1 MRYKITA
8 KGRRAVTVAVSSVF
22 LLLAIV
28 FGASALAGMPAA
40 TTPPGN
46 SPADPVGSG
55 DPGGAPASDPGAASS
70 TPTPAQTEP
79 TPTPDG
85 GPTPAPTDPGS
96 APDPTPI
103 PVQTPPPRPFE
114 PLPEPSVNGTRRLL
128 VFPEGES
135 ELLAEHSDGI
145 SAFLDAVEEEFGGL
159 DGRTILCEGNAY
171 GEDKDL
177 ALSRARSVR
186 DAIVAQ
192 GVPSEQVLV
201 LTTGKVPQEGQ
212 DAELFRR
219 VELYTIVRSV
229 SK

>member
-40 TTPPGN
+40 TTPPGD
-46 SPADPVGSG
+46 SPTVPVGND
-55 DPGGAPASDPGAASS
+55 DPGDASTSTPAHTEP

-79 TPTPDG
+79 TLGPDG
-85 GPTPAPTDPGS
+85 DPTPAPADPT
-96 APDPTPI
+96 PEPTPI

-135 ELLAEHSDGI
+135 ELLDEHSDGI

-171 GEDKDL
+171 GEDEDL
-177 ALSRARSVR
+177 ALSRARNVR
-186 DAIVAQ
+186 DAILAQ

-219 VELYTIVRSV
+219 VELYTIIRSV